1 MPRQSG
7 RLNRAA
13 RVPLLL
19 LSLTTAAC
27 ALQRPPS
34 LPSPRHAALRDG
46 IDDVALRHGTDVVL
60 DHDVRACFEAVVE
73 ERGALPLD
81 RFHIELKPAVVDE
94 PQMRALLAMLRR
106 HLDRDTPFTVFY
118 DLRSMKLGLSSRK
131 ALLYG
136 NRWMSRSENS
146 EPLDRRVRGVCV
158 AVSSPLAR
166 RTAQWC
172 ISLCDTP
179 APVHVVRDAAEA
191 RRIAETWGA
200 ELRHDAHHDAHHDV
214 HHPHV
219 AATAHDA
226 VHVAREAHAHDET
239 HVDVSRTGK
248 NWWGEGSYYQ

>member
-1 MPRQSG
+1 MYKRQ
-7 RLNRAA
+7 
-13 RVPLLL
+13 
-19 LSLTTAAC
+19 
-27 ALQRPPS
+27 
-34 LPSPRHAALRDG
+34 
-46 IDDVALRHGTDVVL
+46 
-60 DHDVRACFEAVVE
+60 
-73 ERGALPLD
+73 LPLD

-118 DLRSMKLGLSSRK
+118 DLRGMKLGLSSRK

-166 RTAQWC
+166 RTAKWC

-179 APVHVVRDAAEA
+179 APVHVVRDEDEA

-200 ELRHDAHHDAHHDV
+200 ELRHDAHHDV

-219 AATAHDA
+219 SATAHDA
-226 VHVAREAHAHDET
+226 VHVAREAHAHDEA